1 MLSSLWRI
9 AKLSGKELRS
19 LLADPVLLAVIFYVF
34 TVAVVQ
40 VATGLKFEVESAQ
53 VAVVD
58 EDRSDLSRRIVAAL
72 LPPLF
77 KKADVIAP
85 AEIDPGMDSGRYVFV
100 VEIPPRFESEA
111 LAGKKPSIQINVD
124 ATAMALAGN
133 GAVYLQ
139 QIILRETAAFLTRS
153 DHASAAPVDL
163 VVRSKFNPNL
173 NSMWFTAVM
182 EVINNVAI
190 LSIILT
196 GSALI
201 REREHG
207 TIEHLLVMPVTPL
220 EIMLSKIFA
229 NGAVIVGASLL
240 SLLVVAHWGLG
251 IPIQGSVPLFVVGSI
266 LFMISVTALGL
277 LLATFARTMPQFG
290 LLSLP
295 VIIIL
300 YLLSGSTTPLETM
313 PAWLQFVMKF
323 TPNTH
328 FVAFAQAVLYR
339 GAGIEQVWPQMLVM
353 AVLGVATLALCRKR
367 FTGVIGAQD

>member
-1 MLSSLWRI
+1 MLSGLRRI
-9 AKLSGKELRS
+9 FRLSVKELRS

-58 EDRSDLSRRIVAAL
+58 EDRSDLSRRIVSAL

-77 KKADVIAP
+77 KTADVITP
-85 AEIDPGMDSGRYVFV
+85 AQIDPGMDSGRYVFV
-100 VEIPPRFESEA
+100 VEIPPKFESEA
-111 LAGKKPSIQINVD
+111 LAGKRPSIQINVD

-133 GAVYLQ
+133 GAVYIQ
-139 QIILRETAAFLTRS
+139 QIIAREAASFLARS
-153 DHASAAPVDL
+153 DHAGAAPVDL

-182 EVINNVAI
+182 EVINNIAI

-220 EIMLSKIFA
+220 EIMLAKIFA

-240 SLLVVAHWGLG
+240 SLLFVVHWGLG
-251 IPIQGSVPLFVVGSI
+251 IPIQGSVPLFVAGAI

-290 LLSLP
+290 LLALP
-295 VIIIL
+295 VIITL

-339 GAGIEQVWPQMLVM
+339 GAGIELVWPQMLVM
-353 AVLGVATLALCRKR
+353 AALGVATLALCRKR
-367 FTGVIGAQD
+367 FASVISAQD

>member
-9 AKLSGKELRS
+9 AKLSGKEFRS
-19 LLADPVLLAVIFYVF
+19 LLADPVLVAIIVYVF

-58 EDRSDLSRRIVAAL
+58 EDHSDLSRRIVASL

-77 KKADVIAP
+77 KTADVIAP
-85 AEIDPGMDSGRYVFV
+85 SQIDPGMDSGRYVFV
-100 VEIPPRFESEA
+100 VEIPPKFEAEA
-111 LAGKKPSIQINVD
+111 LAGKTPSIQINVD

-133 GAVYLQ
+133 GAVYIQ
-139 QIILRETAAFLTRS
+139 QIINRETAAFLTRS
-153 DHASAAPVDL
+153 DQTGVAPVDL

-207 TIEHLLVMPVTPL
+207 TIEHLLVMPVTPV
-220 EIMLSKIFA
+220 EIMLAKIVA
-229 NGAVIVGASLL
+229 NGAVIVGASLA
-240 SLLVVAHWGLG
+240 SLLVVVHWGLG
-251 IPIQGSVPLFVVGSI
+251 IPIAGSVTLFVAGSI

-313 PAWLQFVMKF
+313 PDWLQFVMKF

-339 GAGIEQVWPQMLVM
+339 GAGIDQVWPQMLVM

-367 FTGVIGAQD
+367 FTATISAQD

>member
-1 MLSSLWRI
+1 MLSGTRRVLR
-9 AKLSGKELRS
+9 LSGKELRS
-19 LLADPVLLAVIFYVF
+19 LLADPILIAVIVYVF
-34 TVAVVQ
+34 TVAVIQ
-40 VATGLKFEVESAQ
+40 VATSLKFEVDSAQ
-53 VAVVD
+53 IAVVD
-58 EDRSDLSRRIVAAL
+58 EDHSELSRRLAAAL

-77 KKADVIAP
+77 KSAEQIAP
-85 AEIDPGMDSGRYVFV
+85 AEIDASMDSGRYVFV
-100 VEIPPRFESEA
+100 IEIPPKFESDA
-111 LAGKKPSIQINVD
+111 LSGKQPSLQINVD

-133 GAVYLQ
+133 GAVYIQ
-139 QIILRETAAFLTRS
+139 EIVAREAASYLSHS
-153 DHASAAPVDL
+153 DAASAAPVNL
-163 VVRSKFNPNL
+163 VVRSRFNPNL
-173 NSMWFTAVM
+173 NSTWFTAVM

-220 EIMLSKIFA
+220 EIMLAKIFA
-229 NGAVIVGASLL
+229 NGAVIVGASML
-240 SLLVVAHWGLG
+240 SLLIVVRWYLNV
-251 IPIQGSVPLFVVGSI
+251 PIVGSVPLFVAGSV
-266 LFMISVTALGL
+266 LFMISVTAIGL

-290 LLSLP
+290 LLALP

-313 PAWLQFVMKF
+313 PGWLQFVMSF

-339 GAGIEQVWPQMLVM
+339 GAGIELVWPQMLIL
-353 AVLGVATLALCRKR
+353 AAIGVVILALCRVR
-367 FTGVIGAQD
+367 FAKTISAQD